1 MRDYN
6 IDCEYA
12 INRLVKKG
20 IPATVEHDFDTDP
33 TPSSTTNIGFYLEF
47 PQSSIF
53 IFTLVFPGVL
63 VAQVTQNFIT
73 SMDALKLDLRAV
85 DEIQPQL
92 NDLLE
97 TLNKIPELPSDFE
110 GKVKLKDWLALLN
123 RMRASDELDASQIR
137 QLLFDL
143 ESSYNA
149 FHRFLAR

>member
-1 MRDYN
+1 
-6 IDCEYA
+6 
-12 INRLVKKG
+12 
-20 IPATVEHDFDTDP
+20 
-33 TPSSTTNIGFYLEF
+33 
-47 PQSSIF
+47 
-53 IFTLVFPGVL
+53 
-63 VAQVTQNFIT
+63 
-73 SMDALKLDLRAV
+73 MDALKLDLRAV

-97 TLNKIPELPSDFE
+97 TLNKIPDLPGDFE
-110 GKVKLKDWLALLN
+110 GKIKLKEWLAVLN